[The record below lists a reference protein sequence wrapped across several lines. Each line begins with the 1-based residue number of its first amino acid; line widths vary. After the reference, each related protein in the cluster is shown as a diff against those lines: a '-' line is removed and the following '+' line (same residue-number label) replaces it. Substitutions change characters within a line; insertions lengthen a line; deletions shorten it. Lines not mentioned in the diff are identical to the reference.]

1 MTATTALTAT
11 TGATAGLFRRQ
22 WPALVS
28 GALLWLAAFGAGW
41 WYAPTDPTGVSRA
54 PKQGDWGLF
63 TEILARNVG
72 VSAAL
77 FLGVVTLGVM
87 TIPLTLVTGT
97 LAGYFWGQ
105 GSAVLSTGEIVRHL
119 LPHMPLELACLAL
132 AAAAGLVP
140 LVTWARAGLGRRP
153 AQGTERGAGRGTE
166 RGAEQEAVRG
176 GRFGFQDACLLWG
189 VSVAGLIVAAGI
201 ETWVST

>member
-1 MTATTALTAT
+1 MDTTTGPIARPTATDALKSAS
-11 TGATAGLFRRQ
+11 AGLFRRQ
-22 WPALVS
+22 WPAVVS

-41 WYAPTDPTGVSRA
+41 WFAPADPTGVSRA
-54 PKQGDWGLF
+54 PKQADWGLF
-63 TEILARNVG
+63 AEILARNVG

-77 FLGVVTLGVM
+77 FLGVATLGVM
-87 TIPLTLVTGT
+87 TIPLTLLTGT
-97 LAGYFWGQ
+97 LAGYYWGQ
-105 GSAVLSTGEIVRHL
+105 GSAVLGTRGVVRHL

-153 AQGTERGAGRGTE
+153 AGEPTAR
-166 RGAEQEAVRG
+166 

-189 VSVAGLIVAAGI
+189 VSLAGLTVAAAV

>member
-1 MTATTALTAT
+1 METTTA
-11 TGATAGLFRRQ
+11 LFRRQ
-22 WPALVS
+22 WPAVVS
-28 GALLWLAAFGAGW
+28 GALLWLAAFGIGW

-54 PKQGDWGLF
+54 HQQPGWDLF
-63 TEILARNVG
+63 SEILTRNLG

-77 FLGVVTLGVM
+77 FLGAVTLGVM

-97 LAGYFWGQ
+97 IAGYHWGQ
-105 GSAVLSTGEIVRHL
+105 GSQVLGTGEVVRHV

-140 LVTWARAGLGRRP
+140 LVRWARAGLGRRP
-153 AQGTERGAGRGTE
+153 V
-166 RGAEQEAVRG
+166 QEAG
-176 GRFGFQDACLLWG
+176 GPGRFGFRDACLLWG
-189 VSVAGLIVAAGI
+189 VSLAGLIVAAGV

>member
-1 MTATTALTAT
+1 MDTTTGPIVRPTARGALTSA
-11 TGATAGLFRRQ
+11 AAGLFRRQ
-22 WPALVS
+22 WPAVVS

-41 WYAPTDPTGVSRA
+41 WFAPTDATGLSRA
-54 PKQGDWGLF
+54 PKQPDWGLF
-63 TEILARNVG
+63 AEILARNVG

-77 FLGVVTLGVM
+77 FLGVATLGVM

-97 LAGYFWGQ
+97 LAGYYWGQ
-105 GSAVLSTGEIVRHL
+105 GSAVLGTQDVVRHL

-153 AQGTERGAGRGTE
+153 APEVTAR
-166 RGAEQEAVRG
+166 
-176 GRFGFQDACLLWG
+176 GRFGLQDACLLWG
-189 VSVAGLIVAAGI
+189 VSLVGLTVAAVV